1 MIQSGLE
8 AIKSLSER
16 YFNIGKRLHLKHLS
30 MDCQRFLKSM
40 EVFIDVNVIVKPKFR
55 MIPTHEHLGLVLPP
69 KN

>member
-1 MIQSGLE
+1 
-8 AIKSLSER
+8 
-16 YFNIGKRLHLKHLS
+16 
-30 MDCQRFLKSM
+30 LKSM